1 VRDRSRSTT
10 RWARRLLLVTAAAT
24 LTLWTADALLAP
36 VADGQQTPPSGPPA
50 PARPAPHGTPKGWK
64 FTLPKGN
71 PAKGREVFEKLECY
85 SCHQVAGE
93 RFPAPNDAARV
104 GPELASMASHHPAE
118 FFAES
123 IVNPSA
129 VVDDRAWRGADGSSK
144 MPSYNDTITVQELI
158 DVVAYLKA
166 LKPPPGAKPH
176 QHHH

>member
-1 VRDRSRSTT
+1 VRERPRSTT
-10 RWARRLLLVTAAAT
+10 RWARRLLLVTTVAALA
-24 LTLWTADALLAP
+24 LWIADALRAP
-36 VADGQQTPPSGPPA
+36 VADGQQPPASGQPA

-71 PAKGREVFEKLECY
+71 PAKGRDVFEKLECY

-93 RFPAPNDAARV
+93 PFPAPSDAARV
-104 GPELASMASHHPAE
+104 GPELASMAAHHPPE
-118 FFAES
+118 YFAES

-129 VVDDRAWRGADGSSK
+129 VVDNRAWRGADGSSK

-166 LKPPPGAKPH
+166 LKPPAGAKPH